1 MVPSGLYDLAPT
13 GPWHTL
19 FFVARFMLLFLDS
32 VLVVGIIYVTLHIR
46 ELRVRLP
53 EPTLPPL
60 PVAVLDPKLK
70 VKWKMIFQNADTHP
84 PHSYVTAI
92 IEADK
97 FVDDILK
104 KMGLSGEHM
113 ADRLE
118 SLTDRNLTHLERVWS
133 AHRIRNELVHAP
145 DYEITRADAEEV
157 LHAYHGLLS
166 EIGVL

>member
-1 MVPSGLYDLAPT
+1 MPPT
-13 GPWHTL
+13 PFQDSFAVGPWHTL
-19 FFVARFMLLFLDS
+19 FVTARFIFIFLDL
-32 VLVVGIIYVTLHIR
+32 VLFAGIIYVVVHIR
-46 ELRVRLP
+46 ELRIRLP

-60 PVAVLDPKLK
+60 PPAVFDPQLK
-70 VKWKMIFQNADTHP
+70 VKWKMILANADSQP

-92 IEADK
+92 ISADK

-118 SLTDRNLTHLERVWS
+118 SLTDRNFTHLERVWR

-145 DYEITRADAEEV
+145 DYEITHADAEEV
-157 LHAYHGLLS
+157 LRAYQGLLS